1 MEKNKLNEKE
11 VFLEVLSKIAA
22 KVTPTAE
29 LTEKTKQTE
38 SLISEEDIQNFIK
51 NKKISNNDSNKNNHS
66 NNI

>member
-38 SLISEEDIQNFIK
+38 SLISAEDIQNFIN
-51 NKKISNNDSNKNNHS
+51 NKKNN
-66 NNI
+66 